1 LGTSVLAG
9 SFPETTAVELPL
21 DKVAVSVVVAEG
33 RVEADIDDRLL
44 CDNEEDPVV
53 CLGFIFPRLELS
65 PSPGDEVVLAELRS
79 PRSLVARL
87 ALIEGVCEV
96 VGS

>member
-1 LGTSVLAG
+1 VLTGSV
-9 SFPETTAVELPL
+9 PDTTAVGLPL
-21 DKVAVSVVVAEG
+21 EKDAVSVVVAEG
-33 RVEADIDDRLL
+33 RVDADIDDGLL

-53 CLGFIFPRLELS
+53 CLGFMFPRLELS
-65 PSPGDEVVLAELRS
+65 PSSPGDEVVLAELRS

>member
-1 LGTSVLAG
+1 VLSGSV
-9 SFPETTAVELPL
+9 PDTTAVELPL
-21 DKVAVSVVVAEG
+21 EDKVAVSVVVAEG
-33 RVEADIDDRLL
+33 RVDADIDDRLL

-53 CLGFIFPRLELS
+53 CLGFMSPRLELS
-65 PSPGDEVVLAELRS
+65 PSPGDKVVLAELRS